1 MGPGG
6 PRLGV
11 NEQNKEPKPQNIKE
25 VPGYLWRVI
34 SKFFY
39 RLFYIFKLVWE
50 TNPLILIALLLFA
63 LMTGIIPVIS
73 SIVSANILNTLARD
87 YTIAKTTQVFSEDLM
102 NGVMKLLIWQFVIIF
117 GTSLINHLRT
127 TVTRIAGDLV
137 STADNNEKLVELVES
152 SYKLPEVTAYTVGDI
167 VCSDGS
173 IIQKKDG
180 KYQLSHSFE
189 YNSDNKR

>member
-73 SIVSANILNTLARD
+73 SIVSANIINTLARD
-87 YTIAKTTQVFSEDLM
+87 NTISKTTQVFSEDLM
-102 NGVMKLLIWQFVIIF
+102 NGVMK
-117 GTSLINHLRT
+117 
-127 TVTRIAGDLV
+127 
-137 STADNNEKLVELVES
+137 
-152 SYKLPEVTAYTVGDI
+152 
-167 VCSDGS
+167 
-173 IIQKKDG
+173 
-180 KYQLSHSFE
+180 
-189 YNSDNKR
+189 